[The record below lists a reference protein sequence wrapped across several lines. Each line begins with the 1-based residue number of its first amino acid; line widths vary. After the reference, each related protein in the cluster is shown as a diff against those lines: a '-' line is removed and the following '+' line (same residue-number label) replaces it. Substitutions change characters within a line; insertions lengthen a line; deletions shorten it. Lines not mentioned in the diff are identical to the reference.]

1 MTENLNMK
9 QIRNDLYRSY
19 TEDGLVDLAI
29 GLVIFGFG
37 ALLLVD
43 IPWLIAVLGLIPL
56 SVWYLGKRYL
66 TSPRVGTFEPSASM
80 DKKFKG
86 FFISLLTIGLGVLVF
101 FVLGNRSAA
110 HPLALFGL
118 ILALGISVL
127 GLLMKT
133 NRLYYYAFLV
143 FTAMA
148 LGEALNPSIKDIDIY
163 LLAVIIAG
171 GVILITGSMVLWRFV
186 RKYPVV
192 SMEE

>member
-1 MTENLNMK
+1 MPENLNMK

-19 TEDGLVDLAI
+19 ADDGLVDLAI

-37 ALLLVD
+37 TLLLIDV
-43 IPWLIAVLGLIPL
+43 PWLIGVLGLIPL
-56 SVWYLGKRYL
+56 LVWYLGKRYL
-66 TSPRVGTFEPSASM
+66 TSPRLGTFKPSAAM
-80 DKKFKG
+80 DKKFRG
-86 FFISLLTIGLGVLVF
+86 FFICLLTIGLGVLVF
-101 FVLGNRSAA
+101 FMLGNESTA

-118 ILALGISVL
+118 VLALGISAL

-143 FTAMA
+143 FAAMA
-148 LGEALNPSIKDIDIY
+148 FGEALNPSIKNIDIY

-171 GVILITGSMVLWRFV
+171 GVILIAGSMVLWRFL

-192 SMEE
+192 LVEE